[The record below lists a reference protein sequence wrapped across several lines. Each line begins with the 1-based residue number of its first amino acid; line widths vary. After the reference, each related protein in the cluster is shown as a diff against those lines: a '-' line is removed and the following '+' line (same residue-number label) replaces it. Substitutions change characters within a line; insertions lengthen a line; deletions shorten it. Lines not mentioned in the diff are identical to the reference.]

1 MSYTVKQLSE
11 LTGLTPRTLRYYD
24 AIGLLRPARDGA
36 NDYRRYGPAEVERL
50 RQILIYRELGLPLEE
65 IRALLDAPEAD
76 RSGALRGHLD
86 RLLDRRRQVEALI
99 RMVRRTLDDL
109 EGETAMTDKEKFEDL
124 KQQVIRE
131 NEAAYGQEV
140 RQRWGTETAD
150 ACNSRVAGMPRE
162 EWEQMQ
168 REERD
173 YQEALRRAI
182 AAGDPAGQ
190 DAREAC
196 RLHRDWLLHYWSRE
210 MFTPEAHIAL
220 VESYSQDERFA
231 AYYEAVAPGCADFFA
246 RAIRCFYA

>member
-24 AIGLLRPARDGA
+24 AIGLLRPGRSRE
-36 NDYRRYGPAEVERL
+36 NDYRLYGPEEVDRL
-50 RQILIYRELGLPLEE
+50 QQILLYRELGLPLEE

-76 RSGALRGHLD
+76 RTGALRGHLD
-86 RLLDRRRQVEALI
+86 RLLDRRRQVEGLI
-99 RMVRRTLDDL
+99 RMVRRTLDDI
-109 EGETAMTDKEKFEDL
+109 EGETAMTDREKFEDL
-124 KQQVIRE
+124 KQRAIQE

-140 RQRWGTETAD
+140 RQRWGAETAD
-150 ACNSRVAGMPRE
+150 AVNSRVAGMSGE
-162 EWEQMQ
+162 EWERMQ
-168 REERD
+168 QEERG

-182 AAGDPAGQ
+182 AAGDPAGE

-196 RLHRDWLLHYWSRE
+196 RLHGDWLLHYWSRE

-220 VESYSQDERFA
+220 VESYRQDERFA

>member
-50 RQILIYRELGLPLEE
+50 RRLLVYRELGLPLEE
-65 IRALLDAPEAD
+65 IRALLDAPGLD
-76 RSGALRGHLD
+76 RTGILRGHLD
-86 RLLDRRRQVEALI
+86 RLLDRRREVEELI
-99 RMVRRTLDDL
+99 HKVRRALDNL

-140 RQRWGTETAD
+140 RRRWGD
-150 ACNSRVAGMPRE
+150 AAAGGANQRVAGMSEE
-162 EWEQMQ
+162 EWRQMQ
-168 REERD
+168 SEEQGYKD
-173 YQEALRRAI
+173 ALRRAI
-182 AAGDPAGQ
+182 AAGDPAGE

-196 RLHRDWLLHYWSRE
+196 RLHRDWLLHYWNEAMFSR
-210 MFTPEAHIAL
+210 EAHIQL
-220 VESYSQDERFA
+220 VEAYSQDPRFA
-231 AYYEAVAPGCADFFA
+231 AYYEAVAPGCAEFFA
-246 RAIRCFYA
+246 RAIRSFYA